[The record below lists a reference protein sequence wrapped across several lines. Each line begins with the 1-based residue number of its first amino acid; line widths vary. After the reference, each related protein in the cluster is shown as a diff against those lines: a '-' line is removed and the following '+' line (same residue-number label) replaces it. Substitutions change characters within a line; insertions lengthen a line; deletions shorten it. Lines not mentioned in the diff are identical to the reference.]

1 MRTRS
6 SAGGATSA
14 RRAALRLATVPVIV
28 IAVASC
34 QPAQPAALET
44 LGETVLQ
51 LGDAISMLQQENAI
65 LQEQMDSLRVAV
77 AKQDTALRRFANLAG
92 MPLP

>member
-1 MRTRS
+1 
-6 SAGGATSA
+6 
-14 RRAALRLATVPVIV
+14 VPLFVT
-28 IAVASC
+28 AFASC
-34 QPAQPAALET
+34 QPVQPAALET

-92 MPLP
+92 MPFP

>member
-1 MRTRS
+1 M
-6 SAGGATSA
+6 
-14 RRAALRLATVPVIV
+14 LRLAIVPVLATAI
-28 IAVASC
+28 ASC
-34 QPAQPAALET
+34 QPPQPAALET